1 MMITQLESGYVVG
14 IDIGGTN
21 LRLALANTEGVI
33 VSRWSTTVA
42 EHRSSEAIV
51 RLIRTGIENLLQ
63 QAGFPWSA
71 LKAVAAGAPGITNVD
86 SGVVIVTSYLLGW
99 RDVPLR
105 DLLQTAIGV
114 PAAVDNDVNLAALG
128 ESRMGAAQGSPDF
141 VFLAI
146 GTGIGAGIIA
156 NGKLMRG
163 SSWSAGEIGY
173 ILVPGV
179 PDEPVERGQPG
190 PLESMIGGEGIRSQ
204 WQQLW
209 KSTATSLPHDANAT
223 QIFDAALR
231 GDLLSQTVLQQTARL
246 LCYAVLNVSLV
257 LNCPLFV
264 LGGGVG
270 THPALIDAT
279 RLNLERWSGRTPV
292 QLRSSGLGSD
302 AQLKGAICLA
312 LETLHAR
319 DSQERTDSP
328 L

>member
-1 MMITQLESGYVVG
+1 MNPHLESGYVVG

-21 LRLALANTEGVI
+21 LRLALANTAGVI
-33 VSRWSTTVA
+33 VSRSSTTVA
-42 EHRSSEAIV
+42 EHRGSEAIV
-51 RLIRTGIENLLQ
+51 GLIHTGIENLLQ
-63 QAGFPWSA
+63 QAGLPWSV
-71 LKAVAAGAPGITNVD
+71 LRAVAAGAPGITNVD

-105 DLLQTAIGV
+105 DLLQAAIGV

-128 ESRMGAAQGSPDF
+128 ESRMGAAQDSPDF

-146 GTGIGAGIIA
+146 GTGIGAGIIS
-156 NGKLMRG
+156 NGKLLRG

-179 PDEPVERGQPG
+179 PDEPVERGKPG
-190 PLESMIGGEGIRSQ
+190 PLEGMIGGEGIRSQ

-209 KSTATSLPHDANAT
+209 KRTATPLPH
-223 QIFDAALR
+223 
-231 GDLLSQTVLQQTARL
+231 TVLQQTARL
-246 LCYAVLNVSLV
+246 LCYALLNVSLV

-270 THPALIDAT
+270 THPALLDAT
-279 RLNLERWSGRTPV
+279 RLNFERWSGRTPV
-292 QLRSSGLGSD
+292 QLRSSGLGAD

-312 LETLHAR
+312 LEILHAR
-319 DSQERTDSP
+319 NR
-328 L
+328 

>member
-1 MMITQLESGYVVG
+1 MKPQLEPGYLVG

-21 LRLALANTEGVI
+21 LRLALANTAGAI

-42 EHRSSEAIV
+42 GHRSSEAIV
-51 RLIRTGIENLLQ
+51 HLIRTGIENLLR
-63 QAGFPWSA
+63 QASLPWSA

-105 DLLQTAIGV
+105 NLLETATGV

-128 ESRMGAAQGSPDF
+128 ESRMGAAQDSPDF

-146 GTGIGAGIIA
+146 GTGIGAGIIT
-156 NGKLMRG
+156 NGKLLRG
-163 SSWSAGEIGY
+163 SSWAAGEIGY
-173 ILVPGV
+173 MLVPGA
-179 PDEPVERGQPG
+179 PDEPVERGKPG
-190 PLESMIGGEGIRSQ
+190 PLEGMIGGEGIRSQ

-223 QIFDAALR
+223 QIFDAALK
-231 GDLLSQTVLQQTARL
+231 GDPLAQTILQQTARL
-246 LCYAVLNVSLV
+246 LCYALLNVSLV

-270 THPALIDAT
+270 IHPALLDAT
-279 RLNLERWSGRTPV
+279 QRNLERWSGRTPV
-292 QLRSSGLGSD
+292 QLRPSVLAAD
-302 AQLKGAICLA
+302 AQLRGAICLA

-319 DSQERTDSP
+319 DSQGRMDLP